1 MAEVHCV
8 AWPEWPVPWLPP
20 LALALALAALQLAHA
35 CAAVHT
41 ARCASALLLR
51 VRLG

>member
-8 AWPEWPVPWLPP
+8 AWPDWPVPWLPP
-20 LALALALAALQLAHA
+20 LALALAALQLAHA

-41 ARCASALLLR
+41 ARGASALLR
-51 VRLG
+51 RARLA